1 MGRFVAVLMLLS
13 AWGCASAGLV
23 EVRGARIADEGDKIR
38 LLIDLSGAF
47 SHNVFALPDPHRLVI
62 DIPDAVLGCKLP
74 VAPGNHAVLGG
85 LRSGVREG
93 DDLRM
98 VIDLKQPV
106 RPKSFQVKP
115 TEESGYRLI
124 VELVP
129 SGAAA
134 GQAAGTAG
142 VRAAGKTDAKQAA
155 VRPKAAKPR
164 EVVIA
169 IDAGHGGKDAGAVG
183 SKRTQEKDITLAV
196 ARRLA
201 KLVAKEPGMRPYL
214 VRDADTFIPL
224 RQRMAR
230 ARQQKA
236 DLFVSIHADAFHDP
250 SVRGSSVYT
259 LSPRGASSEAA
270 KWLADRENAAD
281 LVGGVKLDEADG
293 QLASVLLDM
302 SQNATLEHSAVAAQ
316 MVLDKLGGLGSL
328 HKEGVQ
334 RAGFVV
340 LKSPDVPSML
350 VETAFISNPDEEARL
365 RNPGHQQRLAE
376 AILRGIKAYFQKYPN
391 QSAALAGDGD
401 GAATDPRHASS
412 RAESLAG
419 IAAR

>member
-1 MGRFVAVLMLLS
+1 MGRFVAMLLLLS
-13 AWGCASAGLV
+13 AWGCAAGGLV

-47 SHNVFALPDPHRLVI
+47 SHNVFALSDPHRLVI

-106 RPKSFQVKP
+106 RPKSFQINA
-115 TEESGYRLI
+115 TAERGHGLI
-124 VELVP
+124 VELIP
-129 SGAAA
+129 SGAAP
-134 GQAAGTAG
+134 GQAAGAA

-155 VRPKAAKPR
+155 ARPKATKAR
-164 EVVIA
+164 ELVIA
-169 IDAGHGGKDAGAVG
+169 IDAGHGGKDAGAIG
-183 SKRTQEKDITLAV
+183 AKRTKEKDITLAV

-201 KLVAKEPGMRPYL
+201 KLVAKEQGMRPYL
-214 VRDADTFIPL
+214 VRDSDTFIPL

-230 ARQQKA
+230 ARKQKA
-236 DLFVSIHADAFHDP
+236 DLFVSIHADAFDDP

-281 LVGGVKLDEADG
+281 LVGGVKLDEGDG

-328 HKEGVQ
+328 HKTQVQ

-340 LKSPDVPSML
+340 LKSPDIPSML
-350 VETAFISNPDEEARL
+350 VETAFISNPAEEARL
-365 RNPGHQQRLAE
+365 RNADHQQRLAE
-376 AILRGIKAYFQKYPN
+376 AILKGIRAYFQKYPN
-391 QSAALAGDGD
+391 QSAAIAGDGE
-401 GAATDPRHASS
+401 S
-412 RAESLAG
+412 RAD

>member
-1 MGRFVAVLMLLS
+1 MLLLLS
-13 AWGCASAGLV
+13 AWGCAAGGLV
-23 EVRGARIADEGDKIR
+23 EVRGARIEDEGDRIR

-47 SHNVFALPDPHRLVI
+47 SHNVFALSDPHRLVI
-62 DIPDAVLGCKLP
+62 DVPDAVLGCKLP

-115 TEESGYRLI
+115 TEERGHGLI
-124 VELVP
+124 VELVA
-129 SGAAA
+129 SGAAPGQA
-134 GQAAGTAG
+134 PGQAAGTT
-142 VRAAGKTDAKQAA
+142 VRAAGKTGGKQAA
-155 VRPKAAKPR
+155 VRPKATKAR
-164 EVVIA
+164 ELVIA
-169 IDAGHGGKDAGAVG
+169 IDAGHGGKDAGAIG
-183 SKRTQEKDITLAV
+183 AKRTKEKDITLAV

-214 VRDADTFIPL
+214 VRDSDTFIPL

-230 ARQQKA
+230 ARKQKA
-236 DLFVSIHADAFHDP
+236 DLFVSIHADAFDDP

-281 LVGGVKLDEADG
+281 LVGGVKLDEGDG

-328 HKEGVQ
+328 HKTRVQ
-334 RAGFVV
+334 RAGFLV
-340 LKSPDVPSML
+340 LKSPDIPSML
-350 VETAFISNPDEEARL
+350 VETAFISNPEEEARL
-365 RNPGHQQRLAE
+365 RNGDHQQRLAE
-376 AILRGIKAYFQKYPN
+376 AILKGIRTYFQKYPN
-391 QSAALAGDGD
+391 QSAAIAGDGE
-401 GAATDPRHASS
+401 S
-412 RAESLAG
+412 RAD

>member
-1 MGRFVAVLMLLS
+1 MGRFVAILVLLS

-23 EVRGARIADEGDKIR
+23 EVRSARIADDGDKIR

-47 SHNVFALPDPHRLVI
+47 SHNVFALPDPQRLVI
-62 DIPDAVLGCKLP
+62 DIPDAVLRCKLP
-74 VAPGNHAVLGG
+74 VAPGSHPVLGG

-106 RPKSFQVKP
+106 RPKSFEVKP
-115 TEESGYRLI
+115 SEESGYQLI

-129 SGAAA
+129 SGAAPI
-134 GQAAGTAG
+134 QSPGTAG
-142 VRAAGKTDAKQAA
+142 VRPVGKADAKQATA
-155 VRPKAAKPR
+155 RPKATKAR

-169 IDAGHGGKDAGAVG
+169 IDAGHGGKDAGAIG
-183 SKRTQEKDITLAV
+183 SKRTREKDITLAV

-201 KLVAKEPGMRPYL
+201 KLVAKEPGMRPFL

-230 ARQQKA
+230 ARKQQA
-236 DLFVSIHADAFHDP
+236 DLFVSIHADAFED
-250 SVRGSSVYT
+250 SDVRGSSVYT

-281 LVGGVKLDEADG
+281 LVGGVKLDEGDG

-302 SQNATLEHSAVAAQ
+302 SQNATLEHSAIAAQ

-328 HKEGVQ
+328 HKTRVQ

-340 LKSPDVPSML
+340 LKSPDIPSML
-350 VETAFISNPDEEARL
+350 VETAFISNPEEESRL
-365 RNPGHQQRLAE
+365 RSAGHQQNLAE
-376 AILRGIKAYFQKYPN
+376 AMLRGIKAYFQKYPN
-391 QSAALAGDGD
+391 QSAAIAGEGD
-401 GAATDPRHASS
+401 GAATDRRHAAS
-412 RAESLAG
+412 RSESPAD

>member
-1 MGRFVAVLMLLS
+1 MLLLLS
-13 AWGCASAGLV
+13 AWGCAAGGLV
-23 EVRGARIADEGDKIR
+23 EVRGARIADDGDKIR
-38 LLIDLSGAF
+38 LLIDLSGDF
-47 SHNVFALPDPHRLVI
+47 SHKVFALSDPHRLVI

-85 LRSGVREG
+85 LRSGVRDG

-115 TEESGYRLI
+115 TEERGHGLI
-124 VELVP
+124 VELAP
-129 SGAAA
+129 SGAAP
-134 GQAAGTAG
+134 GQAAGTT
-142 VRAAGKTDAKQAA
+142 VRAAGKTGAKQAA
-155 VRPKAAKPR
+155 VRPKATKAR
-164 EVVIA
+164 ELVIA
-169 IDAGHGGKDAGAVG
+169 IDAGHGGKDAGAIG
-183 SKRTQEKDITLAV
+183 AKRTKEKDITLAV

-201 KLVAKEPGMRPYL
+201 KLVAKEQGMRPYL
-214 VRDADTFIPL
+214 VRDSDTFIPL

-230 ARQQKA
+230 ARKQKA
-236 DLFVSIHADAFHDP
+236 DLFVSIHADAFDDP

-281 LVGGVKLDEADG
+281 LVGGVKLDEGDG

-328 HKEGVQ
+328 HKTRVQ
-334 RAGFVV
+334 RAGFLV
-340 LKSPDVPSML
+340 LKSPDIPSML
-350 VETAFISNPDEEARL
+350 VETAFISNPEEEARL
-365 RNPGHQQRLAE
+365 RNADHQQRLAE
-376 AILRGIKAYFQKYPN
+376 AILKGIRAYFQKYPN
-391 QSAALAGDGD
+391 QPAAIAGDGE
-401 GAATDPRHASS
+401 S
-412 RAESLAG
+412 RADV
-419 IAAR
+419 AAR